1 MCIYKSDVIPS
12 YTFGM
17 MFISQAQVLVV
28 WGSRDLDSSLQKKTS
43 YTYTFRLKIVDIIG
57 KVFMK

>member
-1 MCIYKSDVIPS
+1 
-12 YTFGM
+12 M

-28 WGSRDLDSSLQKKTS
+28 WGSRDLDSSLQKKTL
-43 YTYTFRLKIVDIIG
+43 YTYTFRLKIVDIFG